1 MNIKGKVVKIGAI
14 ETFGTD
20 FQKVL
25 FVIETA
31 DKYPQKIQFE
41 LHKERCNL
49 ILASDMN
56 REIDVTFDVRGKE
69 YNEKYYNSLVAFK
82 IERGAGLP
90 AFEEAWMVK
99 TVSRIASGELTLESL
114 EAKYEF
120 TAPQLAKLKAAVPVF
135 KSTFE
140 VDDLPF

>member
-1 MNIKGKVVKIGAI
+1 MNIKGKVVKIGKI

-20 FQKVL
+20 FQKMT

-49 ILASDMN
+49 ILDSDLN
-56 REIDVTFDVRGKE
+56 REIDVTFDIRGKE

-82 IERGAGLP
+82 IERGALLP
-90 AFEEAWMVK
+90 NFEDAWMTK
-99 TVSRIASGELTLESL
+99 TISRIAQGDLTLESL
-114 EAKYEF
+114 QEKYSF
-120 TAPQLAKLKAAVPVF
+120 TTDQYKKLKAAEPVI
-135 KSTFE
+135 
-140 VDDLPF
+140 VDDDLPF